1 MTRGLIDLI
10 VPQHLHDDAE
20 GRAYL
25 RTIWGIALGIL
36 LFAGSVVV
44 FASWIGSRQLLKDG
58 LDWGYDVVLYGLAAA
73 VYGRGERAER
83 ICALA
88 IGTVM
93 AVAGLHTLYDL
104 WDKIVDPRPIEPMTL
119 SFSAITAAASG
130 FLVVAVLLRFRHSD
144 NPLIQATWLSS
155 RNSML
160 STAVYSFVS
169 LFARLATS
177 RYIEWGLDVFAAC
190 LCFQATYVILRDVR
204 RDARAHDAARVE
216 V

>member
-1 MTRGLIDLI
+1 MNFFLPHNIHGD
-10 VPQHLHDDAE
+10 PE

-36 LFAGSVVV
+36 VFAGGVVV
-44 FASWIGSRQLLKDG
+44 FAHLNGLRQLLKDG
-58 LDWGYDVVLYGLAAA
+58 LDWGYDVVLYGLAAV
-73 VYGRGERAER
+73 VYGRSARAER
-83 ICALA
+83 ICAIA
-88 IGTVM
+88 IGAVM
-93 AVAGLHTLYDL
+93 AVAGVHTLYDL
-104 WDKIVDPRPIEPMTL
+104 WDKIGNPRPIEPATL
-119 SFSAITAAASG
+119 EFSAITAAASG
-130 FLVVAVLLRFRHSD
+130 FLVVGLLLRFRHSE

-177 RYIEWGLDVFAAC
+177 RLVEYGLDVFAAV
-190 LCFQATYVILRDVR
+190 LCFQAAWVILRDVM
-204 RDARAHDAARVE
+204 RDSDKQRARMAE